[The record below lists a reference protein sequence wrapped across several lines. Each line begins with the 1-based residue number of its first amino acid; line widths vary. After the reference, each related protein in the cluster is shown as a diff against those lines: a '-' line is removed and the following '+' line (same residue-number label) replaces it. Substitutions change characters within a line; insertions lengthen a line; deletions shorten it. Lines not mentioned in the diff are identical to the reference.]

1 MTVGLT
7 YSLKYISYA
16 RPLMSVIYKLNFC
29 RNGLFNNAM
38 SLKEINFLL
47 RNVWCSLSLAVPRVR
62 GKNK

>member
-1 MTVGLT
+1 M

-16 RPLMSVIYKLNFC
+16 RPLVTVIYKRDFC

-38 SLKEINFLL
+38 SLEEINFLL
-47 RNVWCSLSLAVPRVR
+47 RNVCCSLSLAVPRVR